1 MIYAFIMFSVG
12 EFYVSSAS
20 LTISVSGS
28 MGVLQKVLNTFGSE
42 LNLGKGFSFL
52 QALTSKYHNFYEI
65 LHIHNNSQRTLT
77 MFVGVVALRYQHHAT
92 HVDNGVS

>member
-28 MGVLQKVLNTFGSE
+28 MSVLQKVLHTFGSE
-42 LNLGKGFSFL
+42 INLGKSFPFS
-52 QALTSKYHNFYEI
+52 QALTSKYRNFYEI
-65 LHIHNNSQRTLT
+65 LAYT
-77 MFVGVVALRYQHHAT
+77 
-92 HVDNGVS
+92 